1 MSTPSPKTWFITGA
15 SSGFG
20 MAFAEFALE
29 RGDHVVATARS
40 VSKLEA
46 LCTEFDVPLR
56 AAALQFPLAH
66 PSVTS
71 VVAGCAN
78 GAEARDCAAMFSH
91 PIPVAFWHALRDRGL
106 VDARAPVPA

>member
-46 LCTEFDVPLR
+46 LVARGLARLR
-56 AAALQFPLAH
+56 ALGFTAH
-66 PSVTS
+66 GLH
-71 VVAGCAN
+71 AGEN
-78 GAEARDCAAMFSH
+78 SRSH
-91 PIPVAFWHALRDRGL
+91 
-106 VDARAPVPA
+106 